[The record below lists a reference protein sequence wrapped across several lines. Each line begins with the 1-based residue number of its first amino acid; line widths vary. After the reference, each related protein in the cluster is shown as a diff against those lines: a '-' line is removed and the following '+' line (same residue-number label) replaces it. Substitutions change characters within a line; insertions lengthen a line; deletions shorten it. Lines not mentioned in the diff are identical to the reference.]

1 MTHIAKKVE
10 LPKFNKVIHVEVDL
24 DMLHKQLL
32 STFPE
37 DYKHK
42 EILSHAIVGSAA
54 ANGGLGYI
62 YSAING
68 HVTKI
73 DFQVGDH
80 VKCEDD
86 VVEIVEIDVYAKDK
100 LRVKDPRSSRS
111 ALETLWVNH
120 KDCTKIPMEVV
131 AI

>member
-42 EILSHAIVGSAA
+42 EILSHAIVGAA
-54 ANGGLGYI
+54 ASNGGLGYI
-62 YSAING
+62 YSAMNG
-68 HVTKI
+68 HVNEI
-73 DFQVGDH
+73 DFCEGDH
-80 VKCEDD
+80 VMCGGDE
-86 VVEIVEIDVYAKDK
+86 VVIVEIDIYAKDK
-100 LRVKDPRSSRS
+100 LQVADPRTPEARINHES
-111 ALETLWVNH
+111 LWVNH
-120 KDCTKIPMEVV
+120 RDCTKV
-131 AI
+131 AMR